1 MIRESQPHSNDD
13 DAFDALIKNTW
24 ETEPSL
30 RDTIDPGILR
40 LIHDAKSAEDA
51 LNFATNPSEDT
62 IQEVLLNLNG
72 DWDMLGFRDEAIKVT
87 GRLRPTEYALDE
99 NVVDDAHEGA
109 FPGIGER
116 KEDLLGE
123 YFDAAGFRAIVK
135 GFDVERVPMGEY
147 GSMYRVVMQ
156 YGLDEDYEDGQV
168 WFTSR
173 PDDIE
178 YMEPHQP
185 SREGA
190 EEFVRANFPEVF
202 AAVQALPD
210 GCRDPE
216 LIRQLLDDFSVT
228 FDVSKADTTMG
239 DDEVLDL
246 IETYITDRLAFDNA
260 TYDAVVRGVIYGRTM
275 TYAKVPKE
283 YDGTLRE
290 LLISNVRLFPT
301 PDTAEGQTLITYRP
315 TLETWYLV
323 PEAQGGRT
331 PIYIP
336 IDSLTRLTA
345 NRPETSAYP
354 FDEDTI
360 IQPNEQFD
368 SNFGV
373 RPLEQRLGEAVIDAA
388 SMTSVEHADEASD
401 RDGEQDIP
409 EDEKERQRQFLAELH
424 GLHEIV
430 RQYASSEAE
439 RPYPSKAAIADD
451 YEMIN
456 YRISAFFQRWQTD
469 MNPVIEVIGPALRIP
484 EATFSRVID
493 QESQTL
499 DIQVKGFGVSSP
511 DVFSSAKG
519 ILAEANVQTRSY
531 GEDDEQ
537 HVIRAYLEFIDLGHG
552 NNTITITDPDTNAS
566 MVTINAARRFVV
578 DLGLPAGYSLP
589 SLDYDARRS
598 EALARTAKLDIAQ
611 SSRQMLQKNLEYLAG
626 AIDSEPQTEMT
637 EFDGVEGLRDIALA
651 FHDNPSAMDVAADA
665 LEAILGAGRTLR
677 IAGPFIDDS
686 AKHILGQEILAT
698 LDGVVTEH
706 PFLKTSE
713 IALVMR
719 VPTPERNDVVAR
731 YVVPLSTLE
740 EMAF

>member
-1 MIRESQPHSNDD
+1 MIRESQPPSNDD

-40 LIHDAKSAEDA
+40 LMHDAKSAEDA
-51 LNFATNPSEDT
+51 LNFATDPSEDT

-99 NVVDDAHEGA
+99 DVVDNAYEGA
-109 FPGIGER
+109 FPGIGEH

-135 GFDVERVPMGEY
+135 GFDVERVPMGEH

-178 YMEPHQP
+178 YMEPYQP

-190 EEFVRANFPEVF
+190 EEFVRTNFPEVF
-202 AAVQALPD
+202 TAVQALPD
-210 GCRDPE
+210 DCRDPE
-216 LIRQLLDDFSVT
+216 LIRQVLDDFSVT

-246 IETYITDRLAFDNA
+246 IETYLTDRLAFDNA
-260 TYDAVVRGVIYGRTM
+260 TYDAGVRGVIYGRTM

-301 PDTAEGQTLITYRP
+301 PDTEEGQALVTYRP
-315 TLETWYLV
+315 ALETWYLV

-331 PIYIP
+331 PVYIP
-336 IDSLTRLTA
+336 IDSLTRLTT

-368 SNFGV
+368 RNFGV
-373 RPLEQRLGEAVIDAA
+373 RPLEQRVGAVILDAA
-388 SMTSVEHADEASD
+388 SVTDIEQEDESNDA
-401 RDGEQDIP
+401 DGEQDIP
-409 EDEKERQRQFLAELH
+409 EDEKERQRQFLTELQ

-430 RQYASSEAE
+430 RQYASSDAE
-439 RPYPSKAAIADD
+439 HPYPSKAAIAEDF
-451 YEMIN
+451 EMIN
-456 YRISAFFQRWQTD
+456 DRIATFFQRWQAD

-484 EATFSRVID
+484 EATLSRVID

-499 DIQVKGFGVSSP
+499 DIQVRGFGVASP

-519 ILAEANVQTRSY
+519 ILAGADVQTVSY
-531 GEDDEQ
+531 GEDDAQ

-552 NNTITITDPDTNAS
+552 NNTITISDPDIGVP
-566 MVTINAARRFVV
+566 MVTINAARRFLV

-589 SLDYDARRS
+589 RLDYDARRS
-598 EALARTAKLDIAQ
+598 ETLARTAKLDITQ

-626 AIDSEPQTEMT
+626 AIDSESQTEMT

-651 FHDNPSAMDVAADA
+651 FHDNPHAMDVAADA
-665 LEAILGAGRTLR
+665 LEAILGTGRTLR
-677 IAGPFIDDS
+677 IAGPFIDES
-686 AKHILGQEILAT
+686 AEHVLGRQILAS

-706 PFLKTSE
+706 PFLKTNE
-713 IALVMR
+713 IAFVVR
-719 VPTPERNDVVAR
+719 VSTPERSDVVAR

>member
-30 RDTIDPGILR
+30 RETIDPGILR
-40 LIHDAKSAEDA
+40 LMRDAKSAEDA
-51 LNFATNPSEDT
+51 LNFATDPSENT

-87 GRLRPTEYALDE
+87 GRLRPTEYALEED
-99 NVVDDAHEGA
+99 VVDNAYEGA
-109 FPGIGER
+109 FPGIGEH

-123 YFDAAGFRAIVK
+123 YFDATGFRAIVK
-135 GFDVERVPMGEY
+135 GFDVERVPMGEHA
-147 GSMYRVVMQ
+147 SMYRVVMQ

-168 WFTSR
+168 WFTSH

-178 YMEPHQP
+178 YMEPYQP

-190 EEFVRANFPEVF
+190 EEFVRTNFPEVF

-210 GCRDPE
+210 DCRDPE
-216 LIRQLLDDFSVT
+216 LIRQVLDDFSVT

-246 IETYITDRLAFDNA
+246 VETYITDRLAFDNA
-260 TYDAVVRGVIYGRTM
+260 TYDAGVLGIIYGRTM
-275 TYAKVPKE
+275 RYAKVPKE

-430 RQYASSEAE
+430 RQYASSDAE
-439 RPYPSKAAIADD
+439 HPYPSKAAIAEDF
-451 YEMIN
+451 EMIN
-456 YRISAFFQRWQTD
+456 DRIETFFQRWQTD
-469 MNPVIEVIGPALRIP
+469 MNPVIEVIGQALRVP
-484 EATFSRVID
+484 EATLSRVID

-499 DIQVKGFGVSSP
+499 DIQVRGFGVASP

-519 ILAEANVQTRSY
+519 ILAGADVQTGSY
-531 GEDDEQ
+531 GEDDAQ

-552 NNTITITDPDTNAS
+552 NNTFTISDPDIGVP
-566 MVTINAARRFVV
+566 MVTINAARRFLV

-598 EALARTAKLDIAQ
+598 ETLARTAKLDITQ

-626 AIDSEPQTEMT
+626 AIDSESQTEMT

-651 FHDNPSAMDVAADA
+651 FHDNPHAMDVAADA
-665 LEAILGAGRTLR
+665 LEAILGTGRTLR
-677 IAGPFIDDS
+677 IAGPFIDES
-686 AKHILGQEILAT
+686 AEHVLGQQILAS

-706 PFLKTSE
+706 PFLKTNE
-713 IALVMR
+713 IAFVMR
-719 VPTPERNDVVAR
+719 VSTPERSDVVAR